1 MLLNTALP
9 DRDSNEI
16 CYTLKSQDATK
27 DIPVIFISARHKVS
41 DKIKAFAAG
50 GVGYL
55 TQPLIAEEV
64 LAIVETHL
72 KSMRMWKELE
82 QKLTELQTN
91 NIKLSDEIAEREK
104 VEKEIKEAKVQAEE
118 SEEKYRTM
126 YNNAPLSYQS
136 LDENGCFL
144 DINPMWLKTLG
155 YERDEVIGKWYGDF
169 LHPDYVEHFKINFP
183 AFKKRGYISD
193 VQFKLRRKDKTFIYV
208 SFEGCVGY
216 TPEGKFKQTYCV
228 FKDITEQKALEK
240 DLIKAKEKAEESEL
254 FYRQTFEKSAVGVA
268 HVKPDGHFIKLNESF
283 CELLGYTQEELL
295 AMNFADLTFP
305 DDLKKEELFIEKII
319 NNEINTYN
327 IEKRYIHKEGHTIWI
342 SLYSSAV
349 RDNNNQLLFAIASIF
364 DISDQIKLQT
374 EVIAAKEQAEESEE
388 RFNLAMQASSDG
400 IFDWNLETN
409 EIYYSPGWK
418 KMLGYEEYELP
429 NDFSIW
435 ENTTDPEDVKKSWE
449 LQQKVITKQIDRFV
463 MEFKMKHKD
472 GHWVDILSRAEAIFN
487 EDGKA
492 VRFIGTHTDI
502 TERKRAGEKLRN
514 LSEMQSIILRIAS
527 EYINMPQELVDKSI
541 NYSLKEIGEFV
552 RVDRA
557 YIFEYDW
564 VKNVCNNT
572 FEWCNEGISPEI
584 DNLQNVPNE
593 AIDYWVESHKN
604 GKVMS
609 IEDVMQ
615 LPPDDGVRQILE
627 PQGVKSV
634 LALPMMEQDKCIG
647 FIGFDAVRKIH
658 KYSEQE
664 KTLLKIFSEMLVNI
678 GIRKELEKNLVQA
691 KEKAEASE
699 NRFRQV
705 SETAQELIWE
715 VDYKGLYTYVSSVI
729 ESLIGYTPDEVV
741 GKKYFYDL
749 FIPEKREEYKQA
761 AFEIFAQREAVR
773 NFENTM
779 IHKNGQVVIVK
790 TAGSPIFDDEGNF
803 IGYRGIDED
812 ITERK
817 QAEKALQKSNQ
828 QLESL
833 LSISQKI
840 TSTIDHDIIMQMIVD
855 NAIRLVGLDTGAVYL
870 KNDDE
875 TVRLSVTTPDLPI
888 NFPDDLRNAHLKH
901 HPHLKKALRTGK
913 HVLIKDALL
922 AKLTAEEKTIVD
934 LRKLRTILYQPIML
948 RGKPIGAL
956 ILSSIETPRNS
967 TTDDL
972 KMLQAFANQA
982 AHIIDNVTNYTSLKK
997 YTHELEQQIKQR
1009 EKAEQE
1015 LIHAKEKAEESEK
1028 KLIEAQKL
1036 SHVGSWEYFIDNDT
1050 VNWSKELFNIFE
1062 RPTDLAVPKYSEQQ
1076 SFYTKESFAKLD
1088 KAVQNCIRHE
1098 IPYEIELDIITSSG
1112 SVKQI
1117 ISKGNVIKEKNK
1129 IIGCHG
1135 TAQDITERKN
1145 IERALIKAKEK
1156 AEESDRLKTAFLAN
1170 MSHEIRTP
1178 MNGIMGFT
1186 ELLLEPDLSSE
1197 EKVEYISIVH
1207 QSGQRM
1213 LNTVND
1219 LVEISKIEAGI
1230 VAVELEE
1237 VDVQRRLDE
1246 LIRFFNPEAAKK
1258 GLKITLKNKALNT
1271 ATIIKT
1277 DQIKLDSIFTNLIK
1291 NAIKYTSSGGI
1302 QVGWL
1307 QKEHFFEFYV
1317 KDTGIGIPK
1326 HRQEAIFERFVQAD
1340 IADKMAYQGTGLGLS
1355 ISKAYIE
1362 MLGGKIWVESDPD
1375 GISGGK
1381 GAVFYFTLPTEAISP
1396 KKVEQIMEP
1405 IIEKDATKDKR
1416 LKILVAEDDEA
1427 SYMHLSIILEKVS
1440 SEILHASNG
1449 TEAVELVQ
1457 SNPDIDVILMD
1468 IRMPGIDGYEASRKI
1483 REFNKE
1489 VVIIAQTAYALSG
1502 DREKT
1507 LAAGCND
1514 YIAKPV
1520 KKQDLLALIRKHT
1533 VHKTTNL
1540 YSG

>member
-1 MLLNTALP
+1 
-9 DRDSNEI
+9 
-16 CYTLKSQDATK
+16 
-27 DIPVIFISARHKVS
+27 
-41 DKIKAFAAG
+41 
-50 GVGYL
+50 
-55 TQPLIAEEV
+55 
-64 LAIVETHL
+64 
-72 KSMRMWKELE
+72 
-82 QKLTELQTN
+82 
-91 NIKLSDEIAEREK
+91 
-104 VEKEIKEAKVQAEE
+104 
-118 SEEKYRTM
+118 
-126 YNNAPLSYQS
+126 
-136 LDENGCFL
+136 
-144 DINPMWLKTLG
+144 
-155 YERDEVIGKWYGDF
+155 
-169 LHPDYVEHFKINFP
+169 
-183 AFKKRGYISD
+183 
-193 VQFKLRRKDKTFIYV
+193 
-208 SFEGCVGY
+208 
-216 TPEGKFKQTYCV
+216 
-228 FKDITEQKALEK
+228 
-240 DLIKAKEKAEESEL
+240 
-254 FYRQTFEKSAVGVA
+254 
-268 HVKPDGHFIKLNESF
+268 
-283 CELLGYTQEELL
+283 
-295 AMNFADLTFP
+295 
-305 DDLKKEELFIEKII
+305 EKII

-1135 TAQDITERKN
+1135 TAQ
-1145 IERALIKAKEK
+1145 
-1156 AEESDRLKTAFLAN
+1156 
-1170 MSHEIRTP
+1170 
-1178 MNGIMGFT
+1178 
-1186 ELLLEPDLSSE
+1186 
-1197 EKVEYISIVH
+1197 
-1207 QSGQRM
+1207 
-1213 LNTVND
+1213 
-1219 LVEISKIEAGI
+1219 
-1230 VAVELEE
+1230 
-1237 VDVQRRLDE
+1237 
-1246 LIRFFNPEAAKK
+1246 
-1258 GLKITLKNKALNT
+1258 
-1271 ATIIKT
+1271 
-1277 DQIKLDSIFTNLIK
+1277 
-1291 NAIKYTSSGGI
+1291 
-1302 QVGWL
+1302 
-1307 QKEHFFEFYV
+1307 
-1317 KDTGIGIPK
+1317 
-1326 HRQEAIFERFVQAD
+1326 
-1340 IADKMAYQGTGLGLS
+1340 
-1355 ISKAYIE
+1355 
-1362 MLGGKIWVESDPD
+1362 
-1375 GISGGK
+1375 
-1381 GAVFYFTLPTEAISP
+1381 
-1396 KKVEQIMEP
+1396 
-1405 IIEKDATKDKR
+1405 
-1416 LKILVAEDDEA
+1416 
-1427 SYMHLSIILEKVS
+1427 
-1440 SEILHASNG
+1440 
-1449 TEAVELVQ
+1449 
-1457 SNPDIDVILMD
+1457 
-1468 IRMPGIDGYEASRKI
+1468 
-1483 REFNKE
+1483 
-1489 VVIIAQTAYALSG
+1489 
-1502 DREKT
+1502 
-1507 LAAGCND
+1507 
-1514 YIAKPV
+1514 
-1520 KKQDLLALIRKHT
+1520 
-1533 VHKTTNL
+1533 
-1540 YSG
+1540 